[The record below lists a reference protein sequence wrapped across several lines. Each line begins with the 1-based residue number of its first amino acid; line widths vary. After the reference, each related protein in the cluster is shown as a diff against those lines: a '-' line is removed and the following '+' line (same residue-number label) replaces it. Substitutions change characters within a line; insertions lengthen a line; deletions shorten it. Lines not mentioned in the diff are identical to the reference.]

1 MSFGS
6 PSDEAVKWES
16 TVWRASETMPGA
28 RFRVRRASLAR
39 RAELTRRV
47 RGLVEELACRAA
59 GDGPEEKLAAV
70 ELELEADRVYV
81 EWGVLE
87 VSGLEIDG
95 EAASVAAVVEKGPE
109 GLCRE
114 MAAAVRAEL
123 SLSGN
128 ERKN

>member
-1 MSFGS
+1 
-6 PSDEAVKWES
+6 
-16 TVWRASETMPGA
+16 MPGA

-123 SLSGN
+123 SLSEN

>member
-1 MSFGS
+1 MSCGL
-6 PSDEAVKWES
+6 PSGEQVQWES
-16 TVWRASETMPGA
+16 AFWRASEEMPA
-28 RFRVRRASLAR
+28 VRYRVRRASLAR

-59 GDGPEEKLAAV
+59 GEGAVERLAAA
-70 ELELEADRVYV
+70 ELELEADRIYV

-87 VSGLEIDG
+87 LAGLVIDG
-95 EAASVAAVVEKGPE
+95 EAASVGAVVEKGPE

-114 MAAAVRAEL
+114 MAAAVRSEL
-123 SLSGN
+123 TLSEG